1 LPVARIDQV
10 WSRSR
15 AIPGDR
21 RVEVRQ
27 PEYGLVV
34 RSLADRQAH
43 HLGGLWRVAE
53 ALAPPVG
60 TAREGARPL
69 TRQVDPGSIAE
80 AHPRSVLDQVGQAE
94 LDSQLIEVDVT
105 RLLDRRR
112 QVQAAMAAGE
122 PAAGISTRVRHP
134 ARAGDR
140 HPAVRV

>member
-1 LPVARIDQV
+1 GILRCPRLPVELPFRERREPTRTTGLDHHLQPLPEGLQALLGKPEVDRALSLGDPVARLDQV

-15 AIPGDR
+15 AIPRDR

-69 TRQVDPGSIAE
+69 TRQVDPG
-80 AHPRSVLDQVGQAE
+80 
-94 LDSQLIEVDVT
+94 
-105 RLLDRRR
+105 
-112 QVQAAMAAGE
+112 
-122 PAAGISTRVRHP
+122 
-134 ARAGDR
+134 
-140 HPAVRV
+140 